1 MLNEAIEEQNSSN
14 KSIEVLEVSL
24 SSRFYAVLRL
34 YFIQIKRKRYL
45 TKEEIYI
52 VDTVL
57 DNQVDLINLKVLL
70 KKFAAGKFN
79 KSHKNELFELV
90 SKQETQNNKSYTI
103 TSLKYKKAE
112 GIYLYDVDVETFLEI
127 WREATLGYNKSQLNE
142 YKKVFQANSTFSK
155 FNDNKIENIEY
166 FTSGIFDSSDDFMK
180 TIESELNSNT
190 YDENK
195 MKETLKNRKNKN

>member
-1 MLNEAIEEQNSSN
+1 MLNEAIEEQNLSN
-14 KSIEVLEVSL
+14 KSIEVLEISL

-34 YFIQIKRKRYL
+34 YFMQVKRKRYL

-103 TSLKYKKAE
+103 SSLKYKKAE

-155 FNDNKIENIEY
+155 SINKNGDIEY